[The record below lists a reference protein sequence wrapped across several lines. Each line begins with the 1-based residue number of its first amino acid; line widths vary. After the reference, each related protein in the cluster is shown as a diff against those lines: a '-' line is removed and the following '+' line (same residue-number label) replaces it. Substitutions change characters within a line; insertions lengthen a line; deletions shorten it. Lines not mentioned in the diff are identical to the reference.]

1 VAFSGNSGKV
11 WHLVALK
18 VTRLK
23 AASLGESRLI
33 TLCGRWVK
41 HCCTK
46 IKRLFEGRLLC
57 ACPGTSAM
65 ASYIVDG
72 GQPMTIW
79 FAILGTW
86 GKAGIIDQIPL
97 VSMLRS

>member
-1 VAFSGNSGKV
+1 
-11 WHLVALK
+11 
-18 VTRLK
+18 
-23 AASLGESRLI
+23 
-33 TLCGRWVK
+33 
-41 HCCTK
+41 
-46 IKRLFEGRLLC
+46 
-57 ACPGTSAM
+57 M